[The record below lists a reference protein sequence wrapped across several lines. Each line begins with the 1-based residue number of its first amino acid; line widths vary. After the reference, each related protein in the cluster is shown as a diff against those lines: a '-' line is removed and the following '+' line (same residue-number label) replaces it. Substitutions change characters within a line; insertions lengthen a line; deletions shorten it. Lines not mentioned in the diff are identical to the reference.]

1 MWKLERLRNWIDQ
14 ERREGGSGKHG
25 GFQFPIRLFKL
36 FWIIIK
42 TVFLTLFRASFAA
55 SIALVN
61 TIVWVAVVF
70 SAAGP
75 MILSGLYE
83 ASLDRKVIRSIVNEL
98 KVEDKNSRK
107 ETNSDVPSQRDLNA
121 EREVFY
127 KRIHQLYAVLVG
139 NLQLPPK
146 EDIQDE
152 PEEPRSV
159 WKDVYHLVKPPK
171 RQWNNTQNLNEKQ
184 SSTLNEGIEPSSSR
198 EMDPGIDKQM
208 ALNSD
213 YRKITDTRLKG
224 MLDCQASFGA
234 AVGAPVVFFVGS
246 FLFGVISNL
255 TAVGDNDT
263 SHALAFGMWWM

>member
-1 MWKLERLRNWIDQ
+1 MN
-14 ERREGGSGKHG
+14 
-25 GFQFPIRLFKL
+25 
-36 FWIIIK
+36 
-42 TVFLTLFRASFAA
+42 
-55 SIALVN
+55 
-61 TIVWVAVVF
+61 
-70 SAAGP
+70 
-75 MILSGLYE
+75 SGLRTKVQE
-83 ASLDRKVIRSIVNEL
+83 A
-98 KVEDKNSRK
+98 
-107 ETNSDVPSQRDLNA
+107 NSDLPSSQRDLNA

-171 RQWNNTQNLNEKQ
+171 RQWNNIKNSNEKQ
-184 SSTLNEGIEPSSSR
+184 SSTLSEGIESTSSR
-198 EMDPGIDKQM
+198 EIGPEVDKQM

-224 MLDCQASFGA
+224 MLDYQASFGA